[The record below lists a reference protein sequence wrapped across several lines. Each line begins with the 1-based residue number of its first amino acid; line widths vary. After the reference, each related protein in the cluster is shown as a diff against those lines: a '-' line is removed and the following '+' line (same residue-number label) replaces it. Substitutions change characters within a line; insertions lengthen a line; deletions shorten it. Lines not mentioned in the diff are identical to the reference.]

1 MNGLQALSRAR
12 GAGSTTRTRAY
23 DALRAAI
30 VSGTIAPGAR
40 LSENELAETLGVSRT
55 PVREALLRLREDQL
69 VDAVP
74 QFGTFVTPISIRAVK
89 DAQFLREA
97 VECAAVRLAAER
109 ARPEDVEQLRDV
121 LRRQEEARDRQDLDA
136 WFNLDEEF
144 HRAVCDLSGRPIAW
158 RVGRRAN
165 GHLDRVRR
173 LSLPVPS
180 YLGEMVEE
188 HRRVVDAIDLGD
200 PALAEAA
207 LRHHLRMVLS
217 GVPVLRAE
225 HPELFADEEQEEEL

>member
-1 MNGLQALSRAR
+1 MNALQQLSR
-12 GAGSTTRTRAY
+12 GAGATTRTRAY

-30 VSGTIAPGAR
+30 VGGALVPGAR
-40 LSENELAETLGVSRT
+40 LSENDLAETLGVSRT

-69 VDAVP
+69 VEAVP
-74 QFGTFVTPISIRAVK
+74 QLGTFVTPISIRAVK

-109 ARPEDVEQLRDV
+109 ARPDDIAALHDV
-121 LRRQEEARDRQDLDA
+121 LRRQEQARDAQDLDG
-136 WFNLDEEF
+136 WFQLDDEF
-144 HRAVCDLSGRPIAW
+144 HHAVCDLSGRPIAW
-158 RVGRRAN
+158 QVGRRAN
-165 GHLDRVRR
+165 GHLDRIRR

-180 YLGEMVEE
+180 YLGEMVDE

-217 GVPVLRAE
+217 GVPVLRTE
-225 HPELFADEEQEEEL
+225 QPELFAHDEQEEEL